1 MKATAYEALLA
12 EPKTKAMK
20 HLTREEA
27 AGIAT
32 RPDGKTS
39 WFRGVLFGM
48 SVGDIILIE
57 PHDWKQQRA
66 PMTVIKW
73 MPGTNGRAW
82 KCKRVMGQRSWVI
95 ERVK

>member
-82 KCKRVMGQRSWVI
+82 KCKRVMG
-95 ERVK
+95 